1 MKGRPQDY
9 KNNFYRKLRLDKET
23 KEALKA
29 FKESEEDTWNDA
41 VHNLICKVNARGALK
56 A

>member
-1 MKGRPQDY
+1 MKGRPQDS

-29 FKESEEDTWNDA
+29 FIKLKQEMLSD
-41 VHNLICKVNARGALK
+41 LARK
-56 A
+56 RKR